1 MVLNPTKA
9 TYDNL
14 LLAYRMLNQILFNSM
29 LPACLITLQR
39 DATSYGYFCK
49 NRFINKDDSKEY
61 TDEIALNPQYF
72 KLPGRDDKKVISTLA
87 HEMCHLWQSHF
98 GKPGRGRYHN
108 KEWANKMRSLGLIP
122 SNTGLEGGMDTG
134 DQMSHYIEKNGVY
147 ENAFTELLVAGFS
160 LDWTDNQPQI
170 EELIVPVDKKC
181 IDEGDATETIDSV
194 DFVDSPFT
202 IAPIK
207 TVIQSQKGKSGKI
220 DTSKIKYSCP
230 ECGLNVWAKL
240 GANIK
245 CGDCDEY
252 LNSMIS

>member
-1 MVLNPTKA
+1 MVINPTKQ
-9 TYDNL
+9 TYDSL
-14 LLAYRMLNQILFNSM
+14 LLAYRILNQILFDSM

-49 NRFINKDDSKEY
+49 NRFINKVDDKEY

-72 KLPGRDDKKVISTLA
+72 KLPGRDDKKVISTLT

-108 KEWANKMRSLGLIP
+108 KQWANKMRSIGLIP

-134 DQMSHYIEKNGVY
+134 DQMSHYIEKNGAY
-147 ENAFTELLVAGFS
+147 EKAFTELLVAGFS
-160 LDWTDNQPQI
+160 LDWTDNQPGI
-170 EELIVPVDKKC
+170 EEVPLPIDKKD
-181 IDEGDATETIDSV
+181 IDDGVAIETIDL
-194 DFVDSPFT
+194 VDSLYSV
-202 IAPIK
+202 APVK
-207 TVIQSQKGKSGKI
+207 AVIQSQKGKSGKI

-230 ECGLNVWAKL
+230 ECDLNVWAKL

-252 LNSMIS
+252 LIQINNS